1 MFKYNGNIIRIIENS
16 GNFILQKILL
26 DDQGLAYVCTTFER
40 FHTVAS
46 VLSKMI
52 DQLSIAVNST
62 ILNNKVNKP
71 NNNNKVNKPN
81 NNNNNRLNQYH
92 HQIVQEDY

>member
-46 VLSKMI
+46 VLSK
-52 DQLSIAVNST
+52 
-62 ILNNKVNKP
+62 
-71 NNNNKVNKPN
+71 
-81 NNNNNRLNQYH
+81 
-92 HQIVQEDY
+92 